1 MNKSLSAR
9 QLAQGEGRVV
19 GEDPEGRVHGLD
31 ERNAKR
37 VEGIHRASDAVKRGR
52 SLITIH
58 QHANAVC
65 TETLQ
70 HRLAVGVP
78 GRQLQGEPFHAPG
91 LVVTAQATGG
101 AFAIHALVSE
111 PYAHKVVAAHL
122 HFPVVAPS
130 GETLGGQHLG
140 AD

>member
-1 MNKSLSAR
+1 MHSHPSAR
-9 QLAQGEGRVV
+9 QLAQGDGRGV
-19 GEDPEGRVHGLD
+19 GEDPESRIHGLG
-31 ERNAKR
+31 ERKHKS
-37 VEGIHRASDAVKRGR
+37 VEGIRLLTNAVKRGR

-78 GRQLQGEPFHAPG
+78 GGQLQGEPFHAPG